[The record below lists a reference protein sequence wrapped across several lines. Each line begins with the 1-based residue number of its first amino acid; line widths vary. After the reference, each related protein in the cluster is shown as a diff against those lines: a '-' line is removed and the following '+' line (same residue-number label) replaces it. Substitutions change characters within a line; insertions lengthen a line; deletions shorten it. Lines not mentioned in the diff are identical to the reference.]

1 MHLWQ
6 GSLHRRKYSCS
17 AASTSSS
24 WSGSL
29 NSIVFVKM
37 DLHMEEVWMLM
48 VLHTGMDI
56 LDLNS
61 NKTGS
66 H

>member
-29 NSIVFVKM
+29 NSIVFVS
-37 DLHMEEVWMLM
+37 E
-48 VLHTGMDI
+48 
-56 LDLNS
+56 N
-61 NKTGS
+61 GS
-66 H
+66 SYGGGADVDGAAYWITLKI